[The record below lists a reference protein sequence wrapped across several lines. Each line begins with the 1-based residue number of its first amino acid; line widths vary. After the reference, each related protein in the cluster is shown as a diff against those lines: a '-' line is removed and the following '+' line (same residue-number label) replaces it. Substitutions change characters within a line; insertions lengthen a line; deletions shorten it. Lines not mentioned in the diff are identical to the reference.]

1 MPFNLTPYAITLNDI
16 NDDLKPWLPPTDCR
30 LRPDQHAF
38 ESGKF
43 ERANELKTD
52 LEEHQRETRR
62 KRERG
67 ELPPHVPRW
76 FTRTVDKDTGEM
88 FWFVSPFSSSNS
100 LLTALSST
108 YRDPARKD
116 DGSLEY
122 WEERSRVGKAK
133 LTGEKTEEW
142 PGVDPIYGEF
152 QV

>member
-67 ELPPHVPRW
+67 ELPPHAPRW
-76 FTRTVDKDTGEM
+76 FTQTTDADSGGAM
-88 FWFVSPFSSSNS
+88 FWE
-100 LLTALSST
+100 
-108 YRDPARKD
+108 PARLP
-116 DGSLEY
+116 DGRLEY
-122 WEERSRVGKAK
+122 WEERARLGKAK
-133 LTGEKTEEW
+133 LQGEKSEW
-142 PGVDPIYGEF
+142 AGVDPICSSSF
-152 QV
+152 PLPINLPD